1 LHKLQIKRR
10 KLTQSDDEILNNED
24 KIMSFYKTNLFKLG
38 TAIVLALGVTA
49 VGSYKASALG
59 LEDILSSVIQKGGLS
74 VNPDVNILE
83 DAQGNTIQV
92 CVVLTCQP
100 STSIP
105 SILGIPNTTAN
116 TTNRTTTVPT
126 ATTVP
131 TTTTIPTATTTIP
144 NTNGTVVRTTTT
156 NTNGVPSS
164 NTTVNG
170 VPVNTSN
177 GTVYGTTANGTVYR

>member
-1 LHKLQIKRR
+1 L
-10 KLTQSDDEILNNED
+10 SNED
-24 KIMSFYKTNLFKLG
+24 KIMSFYRTNLFKLG

-74 VNPDVNILE
+74 VNPDVSILE
-83 DAQGNTIQV
+83 DAEGNTIQV

-105 SILGIPNTTAN
+105 SILGIPNTTSN
-116 TTNRTTTVPT
+116 TTNRTTTG
-126 ATTVP
+126 TTTGTTTIP
-131 TTTTIPTATTTIP
+131 TTTIPTATTTIP

-156 NTNGVPSS
+156 NTNGVPIS

-177 GTVYGTTANGTVYR
+177 GTVYGTTTNGTVYR